1 VPIIP
6 PVIMVSELNQIISEF
21 EKWGGNRNS
30 CCMTQL
36 KPQKTRKTV
45 KLEGFI
51 RDDVYKISGECL
63 PEEFFEDK
71 TIGRI
76 WHFLTE

>member
-1 VPIIP
+1 
-6 PVIMVSELNQIISEF
+6 MVSELNQIISEF
-21 EKWGGNRNS
+21 EKRGGNLTS
-30 CCMTQL
+30 CCMSQI

>member
-1 VPIIP
+1 MSHTFTPY
-6 PVIMVSELNQIISEF
+6 
-21 EKWGGNRNS
+21 
-30 CCMTQL
+30 CMSQL
-36 KPQKTRKTV
+36 KPQKTRKTI

-51 RDDVYKISGECL
+51 RDDVYKISGRCL

-76 WHFLTE
+76 WHFLME

>member
-1 VPIIP
+1 
-6 PVIMVSELNQIISEF
+6 M
-21 EKWGGNRNS
+21 GA
-30 CCMTQL
+30 QL

-51 RDDVYKISGECL
+51 RDDVYKISGKCL